1 MTSFYGKIP
10 PRILESI
17 VFQRLGASRRDVVLG
32 PSVGEDAAIV
42 QVNEGKLVLSC
53 DPISGALK
61 RVGWLAVNVAAN
73 DVATRGAEP
82 LWYLACVLLPKNGFE
97 ALLEEICG
105 DMDAA
110 AKRLNVSI
118 VGGHSEITPGI
129 DHPIIVGCCAGSLK
143 GKRYFITAM
152 AKPGSKI
159 VLTKGAGVEGTAILA
174 IDLKD
179 AIVNRFG
186 AGLAKRAERY
196 LDLISV
202 VPEAKLA
209 SSVDGVLAMHD
220 PTEGGV
226 AGGLNE
232 MAEAAKCGFKV
243 YEEKILVR
251 EETAKI
257 CGYLGLDPLKLISS
271 GSLLIAVEEW
281 AAEALT
287 WKLNEIGVQSS
298 IIGEFVKD
306 PGSRT
311 IVKANGLEEPLPT
324 PESDEI
330 WKMATRT

>member
-1 MTSFYGKIP
+1 MVSFYGKIP

-17 VFQRLGASRRDVVLG
+17 VFQHLGASRKDVVLG
-32 PSVGEDAAIV
+32 PSLGEDAAIV
-42 QVNEGKLVLSC
+42 QVNGGKLVLSC

-82 LWYLACVLLPKNGFE
+82 LWYLACVLLPKNGYE
-97 ALLEEICG
+97 TLEEICG
-105 DMDAA
+105 DMDTA
-110 AKRLNVSI
+110 AKRLNISI
-118 VGGHSEITPGI
+118 IGGHSEITPGI
-129 DHPIIVGCCAGSLK
+129 THPIIVGCCAGSIK
-143 GKRYFITAM
+143 GKRYFTTSM
-152 AKPGSKI
+152 TKPGAKI

-186 AGLAKRAERY
+186 ADLAKRAERY

-202 VPEAKLA
+202 VPEAMLA
-209 SSVDGVLAMHD
+209 SKIDGVLAMHD

-243 YEEKILVR
+243 YEKKILVR

-271 GSLLIAVEEW
+271 GSLLIAVEEK
-281 AAEALT
+281 AADTLT
-287 WKLNEIGVQSS
+287 RRLNDIGIESF
-298 IIGEFVKD
+298 IIGEFVED
-306 PGSRT
+306 AGLRT
-311 IVKANGLEEPLPT
+311 IVRMNGLEEPLPM

-330 WKMATRT
+330 WKTTKA

>member
-1 MTSFYGKIP
+1 MGSFYGKIP

-17 VFQRLGASRRDVVLG
+17 VFKRLGARRKDVVLG
-32 PSVGEDAAIV
+32 PSIGEDAAIV
-42 QVNEGKLVLSC
+42 QVNDAMIVLSC

-82 LWYLACVLLPKNGFE
+82 LWYLACVLLPKNGYE
-97 ALLEEICG
+97 ILEEICE
-105 DMDAA
+105 DMDEA
-110 AKRLNVSI
+110 AKKLNISI
-118 VGGHSEITPGI
+118 IGGHSEVTPGI
-129 DHPIIVGCCAGSLK
+129 KHPIIVGCCAGSIK

-152 AKPGSKI
+152 TKPGAKI
-159 VLTKGAGVEGTAILA
+159 VLTKGAGVEGTGILA
-174 IDLKD
+174 LDLKD
-179 AIVNRFG
+179 RIVNRFG
-186 AGLAKRAERY
+186 VELAKRAERY

-202 VPEAKLA
+202 VPEAMLA
-209 SSVDGVLAMHD
+209 SNVNGVLSMHD
-220 PTEGGV
+220 PTEGGI

-243 YEEKILVR
+243 YEKKIMVR

-271 GSLLIAVEEW
+271 GSLLIAVERW

-287 WKLNEIGVQSS
+287 RKLKEIGVESS
-298 IIGEFVKD
+298 IIGEFLEDASSK
-306 PGSRT
+306 T
-311 IVKANGLEEPLPT
+311 IVRMNGSEEPLPM

-330 WKMATRT
+330 WKKMTT